1 MNNIPIGSRITV
13 RGEDFLVNESKPY
26 NEKHSIIEVEGISE
40 LVRGKR
46 FSFDTFWDK
55 NIEILHPINTKLE
68 ADVESGYQKTKLFLE
83 TQLRNATT
91 TSPKITIAQKAAFNH
106 AAYQWTPTLK
116 ALELPR
122 PRMLIADGVG
132 LGKTVEVGIFLAEM
146 MKRGKGDRILVL
158 ALKSILGQFQQ
169 EIWNRFAIPLV
180 RLDSVGIARIKS
192 HLPANKNPFDY
203 YNKVI
208 ISIDTLK
215 NNAKFRHYIEKSRW
229 DVVVIDECHT
239 VANADSQRGNLAQFL
254 ADRCEALVLTSAT
267 PHNGRKES
275 FANLISM
282 IEPTA
287 IPRSGNYGKAEVER
301 YYVRRFKN
309 DIEDEEVRSNFQE
322 REVIRL
328 SAPLFPEEEVFLQF
342 QQNLKV
348 KALQQP
354 KSGKQRN
361 DLLFSIG
368 LFKAYM
374 SSPEA
379 ALRTLSNRIGKL
391 AAKTELTEGQQ
402 DNYEEFKEGVELLN
416 TIIERKADS
425 KFRCLSNELKKLKW
439 KGSKRDERM
448 VIFAERIDT
457 LKALKQKLQLAY
469 SLNDEQVIVFHG
481 GLTDTEQQ
489 DLIEDFGKAD
499 SQIRV
504 LLTSDAGA
512 QGVNLHYYCHRM
524 FNYDIPWSLI
534 TLEQRNGRIDRYGQ
548 TQTPYI
554 YYLVAES
561 KLEGLKTDLY
571 IIDKLTQKEEEV
583 YETLGD
589 AGSVMHLYDSKKE
602 NDFTTKAM
610 MEGNLDFME
619 SKTVVADEEEEFD
632 FNALFEDDEET
643 TDAVVTDIPIDT
655 NVSFYET
662 DFDFYKALVYYLK
675 SQNSIAHNQVE
686 IMADGL
692 LEVLNTKELND
703 ILYDLPKEAKPKLK
717 ETYQLSVDPNTVQK
731 AIEEAR
737 KKKGQWAQ
745 FQILYDLHPI
755 AKNLMSKLEATV
767 PKGVALVAKTRNIPT
782 DTRFYIF
789 QGQVSNNLGQSVMS
803 EFFVVG
809 LDDEGG
815 LTEKPMALKP
825 FLQKYQLTEQLYT
838 EAISPEQLASMQ
850 TTLENAIDYGQ
861 QFYMDQKQQVLQM
874 KMEEKAKDYQ
884 AHLENWQQASK
895 AQMELQFKDK
905 LETVSLQRKKAE
917 NTRQIDTILNEQSQ
931 FFKDQTSLN
940 NEAYLKL
947 LAVFFN

>member
-1 MNNIPIGSRITV
+1 MSIPIGSRITV
-13 RGEDFLVNESKPY
+13 RGEDFLVNDSKPY
-26 NEKHSIIEVEGISE
+26 NEEHWIIEAEGISE

-46 FSFDTFWDK
+46 FSFDTHWDK
-55 NIEILHPINTKLE
+55 FEILHPSNTLLE
-68 ADVESGYQKTKLFLE
+68 ADIESGYQKTKLFLE

-91 TSPKITIAQKAAFNH
+91 TSKQITIAQKGAFNH

-116 ALELPR
+116 ALGLPR

-146 MKRGKGDRILVL
+146 LKRGKGDRILVL

-192 HLPANKNPFDY
+192 QLPANKNPFDY

-208 ISIDTLK
+208 VSIDTLK

-287 IPRSGNYGKAEVER
+287 IPRSGDYGKAEVEK

-309 DIEDEEVRSNFQE
+309 DIEDDEVRSNFQE
-322 REVIRL
+322 REVVRL
-328 SAPLFPEEEVFLQF
+328 SAPLFAEEEAFLQF

-354 KSGKQRN
+354 KSGTQRN

-368 LFKAYM
+368 LFKAYL

-379 ALRTLSNRIGKL
+379 ALRTLRNRMGKL
-391 AAKTELTEGQQ
+391 AEKTELTEGQQ
-402 DNYEEFKEGVELLN
+402 DNYEEFQEGIELLN
-416 TIIERKADS
+416 TIIQRKTDS
-425 KFRCLSNELKKLKW
+425 KFQCLSQELERLKW
-439 KGSKRDERM
+439 KGRKRDERL

-457 LKALKQKLQLAY
+457 LKALKEKLQLKY

-481 GLTDTEQQ
+481 GLTDVEQQ
-489 DLIEDFGKAD
+489 TLIEDFGKAD

-504 LLTSDAGA
+504 LLTSDAGS

-548 TQTPYI
+548 TQIPYI

-561 KLEGLKTDLY
+561 QLDGLKTDLY

-583 YETLGD
+583 HQTLGD
-589 AGSVMHLYDSKKE
+589 AGSVMHLYDAKKE
-602 NDFTTKAM
+602 EKLTSKALMNGNADFL
-610 MEGNLDFME
+610 E
-619 SKTVVADEEEEFD
+619 TVQVDSEDEEAEFD
-632 FNALFEDDEET
+632 FNALFESDDESTEAII
-643 TDAVVTDIPIDT
+643 TDTPLDEK
-655 NVSFYET
+655 VSFYKT

-675 SQNSIAHNQVE
+675 SQNAVENNQIE
-686 IMADGL
+686 IGVDGL

-703 ILYDLPKEAKPKLK
+703 ILYDLPKEAKPKIK
-717 ETYQLSVDPNTVQK
+717 EVYQLTVDGQQVQK

-737 KKKGQWAQ
+737 KKKGKWAQ

-755 AKNLMSKLEATV
+755 AKYLMTKLEANV
-767 PKGVALVAKTRNIPT
+767 DKGVAMVAKTRNIPANN
-782 DTRFYIF
+782 RFYVF
-789 QGQVSNNLGQSVMS
+789 HGQVSNNLGQSVLS
-803 EFFVVG
+803 AFFAVG
-809 LDDEGG
+809 IDNEGG
-815 LTEKPMALKP
+815 LTEKPMLLTD
-825 FLQKYQLTEQLYT
+825 FLQKFNLTEKLYT
-838 EAISPEQLASMQ
+838 EAVAPELLVSLKA
-850 TTLENAIDYGQ
+850 TLPDAIDYAQ
-861 QFYMDQKQQVLQM
+861 TFYMDQQQQILQM
-874 KMEEKAKDYQ
+874 EMEEKAADYQ
-884 AHLENWQQASK
+884 THLTEWQQASK

-905 LETVSLQRKKAE
+905 LETISLKRKKE
-917 NTRQIDTILNEQSQ
+917 TTNHQIDTILNEQSQ
-931 FFKDQTSLN
+931 FFKDQTSLG

-947 LAVFFN
+947 LAVFCN